1 MKPIRTFSNRWAV
14 LGLLLLGALALA
26 QTPNAPITNFKLP
39 LFNDEGYRTGY
50 LRGEQ
55 GIYVS
60 ESEIRIIG
68 MELNQYSGDERDAVI
83 GTMESPEALFRL
95 DQNKRRSAAGPGS
108 IKLENDSF
116 VLTGEDW
123 IWQENGNRLVIN
135 KNVKIVIFDAIGN
148 VIR

>member
-1 MKPIRTFSNRWAV
+1 MKAFRKKSNRWIA
-14 LGLLLLGALALA
+14 LGIFFFGVFAFA
-26 QTPNAPITNFKLP
+26 QTLDEPITNFKLP

-55 GIYVS
+55 ATILNEV
-60 ESEIRIIG
+60 EIRILG

-95 DQNKRRSAAGPGS
+95 DQNDRRSAAGPGS

-116 VLTGEDW
+116 VLTGDDW
-123 IWQENGNRLVIN
+123 IWQEKGNQLVIN

-148 VIR
+148 VIK

>member
-1 MKPIRTFSNRWAV
+1 MKRFPSFTNRWAT
-14 LGLLLLGALALA
+14 LGLVFLGVIAWA

-50 LRGEQ
+50 LRGDQ
-55 GIYVS
+55 GIYVN

-95 DQNKRRSAAGPGS
+95 DQNKKRSAAGPGA
-108 IKLENDSF
+108 IRLENDSF

-123 IWQENGNRLVIN
+123 IWQEKGNQLVIN
-135 KNVKIVIFDAIGN
+135 KNVKIVIFDEIGN
-148 VIR
+148 VIK